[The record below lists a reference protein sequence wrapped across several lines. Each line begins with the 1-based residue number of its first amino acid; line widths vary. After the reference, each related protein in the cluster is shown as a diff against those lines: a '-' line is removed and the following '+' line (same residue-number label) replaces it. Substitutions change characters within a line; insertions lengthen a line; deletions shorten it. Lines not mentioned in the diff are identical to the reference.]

1 MACWQLMVGLDN
13 ILVIGM
19 AVIDVR
25 KIRML
30 LWVLVLDGVKLCMY
44 HSSVQYSYTMMKMI

>member
-1 MACWQLMVGLDN
+1 MVGLDN